1 MSLLNVSF
9 VMIYIIC
16 KMLVLLKNHLSYLKD
31 NIFKCFFKKY
41 NKLLFKKWFF
51 LYYIMMRNL
60 RPEEEN
66 IVKVVLDQKR
76 IKLHCI

>member
-1 MSLLNVSF
+1 
-9 VMIYIIC
+9 MI
-16 KMLVLLKNHLSYLKD
+16 
-31 NIFKCFFKKY
+31 
-41 NKLLFKKWFF
+41 F

-66 IVKVVLDQKR
+66 IIKVVLDQKR